1 MLTYIILNMKKW
13 LEEKILIKYW
23 IDNCSKYYLRDGRK
37 IKSAQPSIPFD
48 SYPDIQKNELEDGSI
63 VPAEVEWNTSNFD
76 KHGHNISVL
85 IEHNGFLIVLE
96 KDRESFPV
104 EQVQLDK
111 NDIIKWFQNDAKN
124 IANETVQSI
133 KTKLIKNKEPQIF
146 IYYMRSKGTGRKNR
160 KKNF

>member
-1 MLTYIILNMKKW
+1 M
-13 LEEKILIKYW
+13 
-23 IDNCSKYYLRDGRK
+23 
-37 IKSAQPSIPFD
+37 
-48 SYPDIQKNELEDGSI
+48 
-63 VPAEVEWNTSNFD
+63 PAEVEWNTSNFD

-111 NDIIKWFQNDAKN
+111 NDFIKWFQNDAKN